1 MGIFDKLRNKNNVQ
15 EVKPSATYHDQVSGI
30 PFPAYKG
37 KEPYMFISYAHVDSP
52 TVYPIISEFNDMGYN
67 VWYDEGIEP
76 GIEWPEEIANALDRC
91 SLFVVF
97 ITPAAAGSLNVRNEI
112 NFALSKNLPFI
123 AIYIKDTELTP
134 GLRLQM
140 GSKQAILKYNMDDE
154 SFRRKYTYS
163 FETVLKPA
171 AKRAVT
177 TTKKSVIEEP
187 APAEKPV
194 PNVEPRAPLTQ
205 NRNTVLPNP
214 PEKDISDECEWI
226 GSKLVRYLGNA
237 KGITIPSR
245 ATVLFSNAFKDNPT
259 IEEII
264 IPSYV
269 STVDF
274 AAFDNCPNLRLVIIE
289 GGYVKISDGN
299 IPVSSRCDKLIFQ
312 CHRNSLTQ
320 KELEKVFNG
329 PIVFFQEEDF
339 EIEHGLL
346 HKYHGNG
353 KEVILPDSIQI
364 IGGFAFNNC
373 LNLESVV
380 MSDKCGA
387 ILDNAFIY
395 CPQLTNITIGKSF
408 SSLSI
413 NAFKGCPNVR
423 FSYYKD
429 RMPEKFD
436 QLFPD
441 RSIVSEID
449 EVYQ

>member
-1 MGIFDKLRNKNNVQ
+1 MGIFDKLRNKNSVQ
-15 EVKPSATYHDQVSGI
+15 EAKPSLTHHDQVSAI

-52 TVYPIISEFNDMGYN
+52 TVYPIILEFNDMGYN

-171 AKRAVT
+171 AKHTVT
-177 TTKKSVIEEP
+177 STKKSVIEEP
-187 APAEKPV
+187 APVEKPV
-194 PNVEPRAPLTQ
+194 SNVEPRAPLTQ
-205 NRNTVLPNP
+205 ERNTVIPNP
-214 PEKDISDECEWI
+214 PRKDISDECEWI

-237 KGITIPSR
+237 KKIIISSR
-245 ATVLFSNAFKDNPT
+245 AAVLFSNAFKDNPT

-264 IPSYV
+264 VPSSV
-269 STVDF
+269 STIDF
-274 AAFDNCPNLRLVIIE
+274 AAFDNCPNLRLVVIE

-299 IPVSSRCDKLIFQ
+299 IPVSSRCDKLAFQ

-320 KELEKVFNG
+320 RELEKVFTG
-329 PIVFFQEEDF
+329 PILFFPEEDF
-339 EIEHGLL
+339 EIDHGLL

-353 KEVILPDSIQI
+353 KEVKLPESIQI

-429 RMPEKFD
+429 RVHEKFD

-441 RSIVSEID
+441 KSIVSEID
-449 EVYQ
+449 